1 MWYAGWIKK
10 AESALRKLQIDT
22 LFEFGNSESEGAAS
36 LFILLR
42 SFFYYFLSSFLHINL
57 LKLQALVIQKSAWRL
72 EEFPSNG
79 VLCGT
84 HLKE

>member
-1 MWYAGWIKK
+1 MWYTSWIKK

-22 LFEFGNSESEGAAS
+22 LVEFGDSESEGAAS
-36 LFILLR
+36 LLR
-42 SFFYYFLSSFLHINL
+42 LFFYYYFLSSFMHINL
-57 LKLQALVIQKSAWRL
+57 HKFQVLVVQKSAWRL
-72 EEFPSNG
+72 EKFPSNG